1 MQRNRTTS
9 RTDRDIPEVSVRL
22 EAALAGLAEHAALQL
37 LWSILPDARL
47 VGGAVRD
54 LLAGRATAD
63 LDLATASPPDETQA
77 RLRARGIKVVPT
89 GLAHGTVTAVI
100 ERRPYEI
107 TTLRRD
113 LETDGRHATVAWTD
127 DWQEDAARRDFTIN
141 AMSLDRDGVLHD
153 YFGGADDLAA
163 GRVRFV
169 GEAARRI
176 AEDALRVLRFFRFQ
190 ARYGR
195 GSPDPE
201 AVQAIAAAVPLL
213 ARLSAERVWSELR
226 RLLELPD
233 PVAALRLMQQLGVL
247 AALLPDRLP
256 GAMSLDQGLERL
268 EALVALAAPVDPV
281 LRLAALGGQPQGVA
295 ERLRLSNQE
304 ARRLIGLASGARPD
318 PGLDTGSLRRLLA
331 DEPAQALLDRSWL
344 AQAETE
350 AMSKPDAA
358 AWDALRERLQT
369 TPRPVFPLAGRDAVA
384 AGLAPGPVVGLA
396 LRQVEAW
403 WRDGGCVAG
412 RAACLE
418 QLVRAAR

>member
-1 MQRNRTTS
+1 MS
-9 RTDRDIPEVSVRL
+9 GGL

-141 AMSLDRDGVLHD
+141 AMSLDRDGALHD

-176 AEDALRVLRFFRFQ
+176 AEDALRVLQFFRFQ
-190 ARYGR
+190 ARYGS
-195 GSPDPE
+195 GAPDPE

-233 PVAALRLMQQLGVL
+233 PMAALRLMQQLGVL

-256 GAMSLDQGLERL
+256 GAISLDQGLVRL
-268 EALVALAAPVDPV
+268 EALVTLAAPVDPV
-281 LRLAALGGQPQGVA
+281 LRLAALGGQPPDVA

-304 ARRLIGLASGARPD
+304 ARRLAGLACGARPD
-318 PGLDTGSLRRLLA
+318 PGLDAGSVRRLLA
-331 DEPAQALLDRSWL
+331 DEPAPALLDRSWL
-344 AQAETE
+344 AQAQAQVE
-350 AMSKPDAA
+350 AGASAGPEAA
-358 AWDALRERLQT
+358 AWDTLRELLQT

-384 AGLAPGPVVGLA
+384 AGMAPGPVVGLA